1 MFSTF
6 RDICCVWQE
15 LLLPIFT
22 NYSRRNYNMAS
33 RREFIQYIADQLSG
47 AGNIT
52 YRKMFGEYGI
62 YCDGKIFGV
71 ICDDQLFVKVTEAG
85 KRLGPDLETAAPYE
99 GSKPYFLVENVD
111 DQGYLTRL
119 VTGTCQELPAPKPK
133 KPKAVKD
140 AKTAG
145 TAKADRDAKTAG
157 TAKTDRDAKTAGT
170 AKIGKDT
177 KKARTGKP
185 AQSPDNPSSESI

>member
-1 MFSTF
+1 
-6 RDICCVWQE
+6 
-15 LLLPIFT
+15 
-22 NYSRRNYNMAS
+22 MAS
-33 RREFIQYIADQLSG
+33 RPEFVQYIADQLSG

-157 TAKTDRDAKTAGT
+157 TAKTDRDAKTAGI
-170 AKIGKDT
+170 AKKGKDT